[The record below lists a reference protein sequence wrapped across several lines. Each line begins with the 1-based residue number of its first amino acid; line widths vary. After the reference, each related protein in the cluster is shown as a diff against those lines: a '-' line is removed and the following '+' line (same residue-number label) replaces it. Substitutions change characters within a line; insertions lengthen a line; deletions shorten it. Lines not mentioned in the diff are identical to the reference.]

1 MKSLTPGQKSLG
13 SEGGVGEG
21 EAGGRGGVLDEVAGC

>member
-1 MKSLTPGQKSLG
+1 MKSQTLGQKFQR
-13 SEGGVGEG
+13 SEGGVGGG